1 MDMRRR
7 SDTEKFEWQL
17 EQLNTDYADVGI
29 LHCVDDDADLAWL
42 IRNDIP
48 AMLTKY
54 KEKGRIR
61 RIGFSTETPAMAGK
75 LMNLGI
81 FDIAMSGV
89 NIFDEMRNAAEYD
102 SISDK
107 LEKADVF
114 AMRIFR
120 GGTLLNEAAS
130 PFANALTVP
139 QCIRYALERKGVVSA
154 IAGVRSLA
162 ELDEVLAFEDE
173 KAEWHLPRLKEEW
186 NNVQADNVV
195 DFFKYKDRMAR

>member
-1 MDMRRR
+1 
-7 SDTEKFEWQL
+7 
-17 EQLNTDYADVGI
+17 
-29 LHCVDDDADLAWL
+29 
-42 IRNDIP
+42 
-48 AMLTKY
+48 MLTKY

-81 FDIAMSGV
+81 FDVAMSGV

-107 LEKADVF
+107 LQKADVF

-120 GGTLLNEAAS
+120 GGTLLNEATS

-139 QCIRYALERKGVVSA
+139 QYIRYALERKGVVSA

-162 ELDEVLAFEDE
+162 ELDEVLAGGSG
-173 KAEWHLPRLKEEW
+173 KTEWHLPRLKEEW